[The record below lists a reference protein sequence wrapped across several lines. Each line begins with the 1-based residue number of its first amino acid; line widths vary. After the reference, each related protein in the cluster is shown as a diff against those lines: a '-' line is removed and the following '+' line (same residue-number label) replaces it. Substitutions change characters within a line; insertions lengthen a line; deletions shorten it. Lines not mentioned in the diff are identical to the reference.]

1 MVLQI
6 NVKNAIDNFHQ
17 IFVTQIESMNN
28 KFVTKIISLDAK
40 IISPSDSGDCK
51 FVVAAYAVATET
63 KIIAKTV
70 FLHLYGNSSIL

>member
-28 KFVTKIISLDAK
+28 KFVTKISLDAK
-40 IISPSDSGDCK
+40 IISPSDWGDCK

-70 FLHLYGNSSIL
+70 FLYLYGNSSIL